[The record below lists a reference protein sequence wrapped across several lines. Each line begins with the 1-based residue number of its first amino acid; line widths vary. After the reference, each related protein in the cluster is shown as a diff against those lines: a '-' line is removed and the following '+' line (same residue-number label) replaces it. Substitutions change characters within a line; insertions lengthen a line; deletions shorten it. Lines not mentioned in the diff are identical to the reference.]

1 MSIRPVRECCTS
13 VEYYPQPGFN
23 SENCP
28 APNLTTEEKKKR
40 LVSVKKKLKKTY
52 RGIDKQIDTLVDN
65 IASWYL
71 GTATPNRPTIVNM
84 WSMTG
89 LGKTSLVRLLMQ
101 ELGVSDKLIEIT
113 MTNETSNNKYQH
125 TVLGQVTNVV
135 QGARNNLCIF
145 VDEFQNMQ
153 TITKEGES
161 VKDTPYQDLWTLLSD
176 GRFYTRE
183 EYLKKIDSLFSSAFD
198 LWEMMHRHFTT
209 ALDTFNTKDAEQ
221 TYGYEK
227 YKQLQMWINRMDIY
241 NGNDSYGTY
250 PITCSNNIES
260 MFEFQVD
267 DHHWKEDYSV
277 EDMLAFIKDLCEISK
292 DNSIYLTMKVNMDFE
307 LEKLQKRFKGIF
319 FKSLKKGNYASII
332 NQIKEQA
339 IQLSRTDID
348 SALQAKNL
356 LVIIAGN
363 QDTLFKNS
371 KDFMFSYKDVD
382 YVHEVN
388 SKLKWYD
395 LKQVLLDSLRPEQI
409 SRLGMVHLIYP
420 TLTKKAYNQIIKDH
434 INILSS
440 TAKKQYKC
448 NITFSK
454 EFISMVYK
462 NGVFPTQ
469 GVRPL
474 LSLLDSMIGGL
485 VYEICGYNKGK
496 NISFTIDEKTK
507 ELIATVGKNTIKKKL
522 LLEVSEKEEDC
533 GGKFRLRAA
542 IHEAGHALVFMY
554 KVGIA
559 PTIDMAPLS
568 TNAGAWTRTYI
579 PEEVEQEIGMLHEY
593 MLSDIAMTL
602 GGREAESIVF
612 GERLL
617 SAGCYCDLQEAT
629 SLSLRLARRYGYR
642 GSGGNGVSSNSSE
655 SSISAANSLTVFDES
670 IQTGVAELLKDA
682 AQEAN
687 AIITTCKPVM
697 VEMVEYLM
705 KNVYMDENKSKE
717 FLSKV
722 NKIRKE
728 FGDITLGNYKSQK
741 DWETFKK

>member
-1 MSIRPVRECCTS
+1 MPVRLECEKK
-13 VEYYPQPGFN
+13 VVVLQGN
-23 SENCP
+23 SAITNP
-28 APNLTTEEKKKR
+28 APHLTNEEKQKR
-40 LVSVKKKLKKTY
+40 LISVKNKLKKTY
-52 RGIDKQIDTLVDN
+52 RGIDKQIDALIDN
-65 IASWYL
+65 VSSWYL
-71 GTATPNRPTIVNM
+71 GTTTPNRPTIVNM

-101 ELGVSDKLIEIT
+101 ELGVSDKLVEIT
-113 MTNETSNNKYQH
+113 MTNESSSNKYQH
-125 TVLGQVTNVV
+125 TVLGQVTSVV
-135 QGARNNLCIF
+135 NSARNNLCIF
-145 VDEFQNMQ
+145 IDEFQNMQ
-153 TITKEGES
+153 TIDKDGAS
-161 VKDTPYQDLWTLLSD
+161 IKDTPYQDLWTLLSD

-183 EYLKKIDSLFSSAFD
+183 EYFKKVDALFNSTFD
-198 LWEMMHRHFTT
+198 LWTMMHRQFTT
-209 ALDTFNTKDAEQ
+209 ALDTFMTKDAEQ
-221 TYGYEK
+221 VYGHEK
-227 YKQLQMWINRMDIY
+227 YNQMKLWMSRMDTY
-241 NGNDSYGTY
+241 NSNDDYLVHSVY
-250 PITCSNNIES
+250 SEFNIGSIEN
-260 MFEFQVD
+260 MFEFQVN
-267 DHHWKEDYSV
+267 DHFWNENYSV
-277 EDMLAFIKDLCEISK
+277 EDMLAFIKDLCEISH
-292 DNSIYLTMKVNMDFE
+292 DNSIYMTMKVNMDFE
-307 LEKLQKRFKGIF
+307 LEKLQNKFKSVF
-319 FKSLKKGNYASII
+319 FKPLKKGNYASII
-332 NQIKEQA
+332 KQVKEQA
-339 IQLSRTDID
+339 ITLARTDID
-348 SALQAKNL
+348 NALQAKNL

-434 INILSS
+434 IDKMTSNV
-440 TAKKQYKC
+440 KKQYGC
-448 NITFSK
+448 TVTFSK
-454 EFISMVYK
+454 EFINVVYK

-474 LSLLDSMIGGL
+474 LSLLDSMVGGL
-485 VYEICGYNKGK
+485 VYEICGCNRNKSI
-496 NISFTIDEKTK
+496 NFTIDEKSK
-507 ELIATVGKNTIKKKL
+507 ELVATVGKTTIKKKL

-533 GGKFRLRAA
+533 SGRFRLRAA

-568 TNAGAWTRTYI
+568 TSAGAWTSTHI

-593 MLSDIAMTL
+593 MLSNISMTL

-617 SAGCYCDLQEAT
+617 SAGCYMDLQEAT
-629 SLSLRLARRYGYR
+629 SLALTLARKFGYR

-655 SSISAANSLTVFDES
+655 SSLSAGSSLTVFDGS

-697 VEMVEYLM
+697 VDMVEYLM
-705 KNVYMDENKSKE
+705 KNVYMGESKSKE
-717 FLSKV
+717 FLSQV

-741 DWETFKK
+741 DWERFKK